1 MMLSVLHPGVISLA
15 LIDSSQLNLFEQFLT
30 QAVSGIDSTSITSG
44 MQNVGYVILV
54 VGFLWQVYQSA
65 LHGGD
70 VRGLGASLIKYVA
83 TAVVV
88 MNYHAVFTTINQG
101 FVDAGNWISNASG
114 ALNLLDNWRNDIQ
127 TQFSQVGFQQMWGL
141 VTGSIAGLI
150 DAILI
155 LVAYL
160 LYPLVIVIFGF
171 FYILYGSILYI
182 FGPLV
187 ISLMPLGATN
197 RIAKAYVENVFIW
210 NAWPILYGGF
220 GALLSAVQMGQVGQ
234 MLSQNSFLGGL
245 GSLEGSFLIGF
256 ASIIFSLAI
265 AVIPF
270 MAKRIVSGDVG
281 STAGMLIGAAVTAI
295 TAGTA
300 AIEGAA
306 VGAAAASAGSA
317 AGASG
322 NAASSAGVVSAGGK
336 PPAGMGSGNQ
346 PVPSQR
352 GVSPGGSST
361 SAGNQPAMDTKARNT
376 SAEVSDGTE
385 QMDDGSPTAEGHA
398 GHMRSSLMSAAGHG
412 ELASD
417 REDST
422 GAQQSP
428 APVRGSG
435 SGSGSGS
442 GFRSRSAAPTFASV
456 NRGNPWAW
464 SSYAPHPRRDGI
476 ATWGA
481 YHAARVATQAA
492 VTGRRAIDNAGKA
505 SD

>member
-1 MMLSVLHPGVISLA
+1 
-15 LIDSSQLNLFEQFLT
+15 
-30 QAVSGIDSTSITSG
+30 
-44 MQNVGYVILV
+44 
-54 VGFLWQVYQSA
+54 
-65 LHGGD
+65 
-70 VRGLGASLIKYVA
+70 
-83 TAVVV
+83 
-88 MNYHAVFTTINQG
+88 
-101 FVDAGNWISNASG
+101 
-114 ALNLLDNWRNDIQ
+114 
-127 TQFSQVGFQQMWGL
+127 
-141 VTGSIAGLI
+141 LI
-150 DAILI
+150 DALLI

-220 GALLSAVQMGQVGQ
+220 GALLSAVQMGQAGQ

-245 GSLEGSFLIGF
+245 GSLEGSVLIGF

-281 STAGMLIGAAVTAI
+281 STAGALIGAAVTAI

-306 VGAAAASAGSA
+306 VGAAAANAGNSAGTTGNATNSA
-317 AGASG
+317 AATG
-322 NAASSAGVVSAGGK
+322 AGGK
-336 PPAGMGSGNQ
+336 TPAGMGSGNQ
-346 PVPSQR
+346 PVPAQR
-352 GVSPGGSST
+352 GTSQVDSSL
-361 SAGNQPAMDTKARNT
+361 SASNQPAMDTKASNT
-376 SAEVSDGTE
+376 SAVEDSTG
-385 QMDDGSPTAEGHA
+385 QMNDGSPTAAGHA
-398 GHMRSSLMSAAGHG
+398 GLIRSSIKSATGKDEPVSAG
-412 ELASD
+412 
-417 REDST
+417 EDSA
-422 GAQQSP
+422 GAQESP
-428 APVRGSG
+428 VPVRGSG
-435 SGSGSGS
+435 TGSGSGS
-442 GFRSRSAAPTFASV
+442 KSGSAAPTFASV

-464 SSYAPHPRRDGI
+464 SSHAPHPRRDGI

-481 YHAARVATQAA
+481 YHAARVATKAA

>member
-1 MMLSVLHPGVISLA
+1 MMLSALHPGVTSLA
-15 LIDSSQLNLFEQFLT
+15 LIYSSQLNLFEQFLT
-30 QAVSGIDSTSITSG
+30 QAVSGIDLTSITSG

-70 VRGLGASLIKYVA
+70 VRGLGAGLIKYVA

-88 MNYHAVFTTINQG
+88 MNYHAVFTTVNQG
-101 FVDAGNWISNASG
+101 FVNAGNWISNASG
-114 ALNLLDNWRNDIQ
+114 GLNLLDNWRTDIQ
-127 TQFSQVGFQQMWGL
+127 TQFSQIGFQNLWGL
-141 VTGSIAGLI
+141 VTGSAAGLI
-150 DAILI
+150 DALLI
-155 LVAYL
+155 IVAYL

-220 GALLSAVQMGQVGQ
+220 GALLSAIQMGQVGQ
-234 MLSQNSFLGGL
+234 MLSQKSFLGGL
-245 GSLEGSFLIGF
+245 GSLEGSVLIGF

-281 STAGMLIGAAVTAI
+281 STAGALIGAAVTAI

-306 VGAAAASAGSA
+306 VGAAAAGAGSST
-317 AGASG
+317 GASG
-322 NAASSAGVVSAGGK
+322 NATNSAAAAGANAKHTG
-336 PPAGMGSGNQ
+336 GTGTGNQ
-346 PVPSQR
+346 PTPGQR
-352 GVSPGGSST
+352 GINTGDSSST
-361 SAGNQPAMDTKARNT
+361 TGNQPAADTKGSNT
-376 SAEVSDGTE
+376 SAVADGTG
-385 QMDDGSPTAEGHA
+385 QMNGGSPTAAGHA
-398 GHMRSSLMSAAGHG
+398 DHIRSSIQSAAGED
-412 ELASD
+412 ELVSAG
-417 REDST
+417 EDSA
-422 GAQQSP
+422 GEQQSSVP
-428 APVRGSG
+428 ARGSG
-435 SGSGSGS
+435 SGSGSKS
-442 GFRSRSAAPTFASV
+442 GLAAPTFASV

-481 YHAARVATQAA
+481 YHAARVATKAV
-492 VTGRRAIDNAGKA
+492 VTGRNAIVNAGKA

>member
-1 MMLSVLHPGVISLA
+1 MMLSVLHPGVTSLA
-15 LIDSSQLNLFEQFLT
+15 LIYSSQLNLFEQFLT

-54 VGFLWQVYQSA
+54 VGFLWHVYQSA

-70 VRGLGASLIKYVA
+70 VRGLGAGLIKYVA
-83 TAVVV
+83 TAMVV
-88 MNYHAVFTTINQG
+88 MNYHAVFTTVNQG
-101 FVDAGNWISNASG
+101 FVNAGNWISNASG
-114 ALNLLDNWRNDIQ
+114 GLNLLDNWRTDIQ
-127 TQFSQVGFQQMWGL
+127 TQFSQIGFQNLWGL
-141 VTGSIAGLI
+141 VTGSAAGLI
-150 DAILI
+150 DALLI

-234 MLSQNSFLGGL
+234 MLSQKSFLGGL
-245 GSLEGSFLIGF
+245 GSLEGSVLIGF

-281 STAGMLIGAAVTAI
+281 STAGALIGAAVTAI

-306 VGAAAASAGSA
+306 VGAAAAGAGSST
-317 AGASG
+317 GASG
-322 NAASSAGVVSAGGK
+322 NATNSAAAAGANAKHTG
-336 PPAGMGSGNQ
+336 GTGTGNQ
-346 PVPSQR
+346 PTPGQR
-352 GVSPGGSST
+352 GINTGDSSST
-361 SAGNQPAMDTKARNT
+361 AGNQPAADTKGSNT
-376 SAEVSDGTE
+376 SAVADGTG
-385 QMDDGSPTAEGHA
+385 QMNGV
-398 GHMRSSLMSAAGHG
+398 SSTAAGHADQMRG
-412 ELASD
+412 AIKSATGKDEPVSAG
-417 REDST
+417 EDSS
-422 GAQQSP
+422 GAQESP
-428 APVRGSG
+428 VPVRGSSAGSG
-435 SGSGSGS
+435 SGSKSGS
-442 GFRSRSAAPTFASV
+442 SAPTFASV

-481 YHAARVATQAA
+481 YHAARVATKAA
-492 VTGRRAIDNAGKA
+492 VTGRKAIDNAGKA

>member
-1 MMLSVLHPGVISLA
+1 VNA
-15 LIDSSQLNLFEQFLT
+15 
-30 QAVSGIDSTSITSG
+30 GI
-44 MQNVGYVILV
+44 
-54 VGFLWQVYQSA
+54 
-65 LHGGD
+65 
-70 VRGLGASLIKYVA
+70 
-83 TAVVV
+83 
-88 MNYHAVFTTINQG
+88 
-101 FVDAGNWISNASG
+101 WISNASG
-114 ALNLLDNWRNDIQ
+114 GLNLLDNWRNDIQ
-127 TQFSQVGFQQMWGL
+127 TQFSQIGFQNLWGL
-141 VTGSIAGLI
+141 VTGSAAGLI
-150 DAILI
+150 DALLI

-270 MAKRIVSGDVG
+270 MAKRIVSGEVG
-281 STAGMLIGAAVTAI
+281 STAGALIGAAVTAI

-306 VGAAAASAGSA
+306 VGAAAASAGSSA
-317 AGASG
+317 STSG
-322 NAASSAGVVSAGGK
+322 NATNSAGAIGANAKHPGGT
-336 PPAGMGSGNQ
+336 GSGNQ
-346 PVPSQR
+346 PTPGQR
-352 GVSPGGSST
+352 GINPGDSSST
-361 SAGNQPAMDTKARNT
+361 AGNQPAADTKTSNT
-376 SAEVSDGTE
+376 SAVEDGTG
-385 QMDDGSPTAEGHA
+385 QMDDGSPTAAGHA
-398 GHMRSSLMSAAGHG
+398 DHMRSSMMSAAGKDEHVSAG
-412 ELASD
+412 
-417 REDST
+417 EDSA
-422 GAQQSP
+422 GAQESP
-428 APVRGSG
+428 VPVRGSG
-435 SGSGSGS
+435 SGSGSKS
-442 GFRSRSAAPTFASV
+442 GSAAPTFASV

-481 YHAARVATQAA
+481 YHAARVATKAA

>member
-1 MMLSVLHPGVISLA
+1 
-15 LIDSSQLNLFEQFLT
+15 
-30 QAVSGIDSTSITSG
+30 
-44 MQNVGYVILV
+44 
-54 VGFLWQVYQSA
+54 
-65 LHGGD
+65 
-70 VRGLGASLIKYVA
+70 
-83 TAVVV
+83 
-88 MNYHAVFTTINQG
+88 
-101 FVDAGNWISNASG
+101 
-114 ALNLLDNWRNDIQ
+114 
-127 TQFSQVGFQQMWGL
+127 
-141 VTGSIAGLI
+141 LI
-150 DAILI
+150 DALLI
-155 LVAYL
+155 IVAYL

-245 GSLEGSFLIGF
+245 GSLEGSVLIGF

-281 STAGMLIGAAVTAI
+281 STAGALIGAAVTAI

-306 VGAAAASAGSA
+306 VGAAAANAGSS

-322 NAASSAGVVSAGGK
+322 NATNSAAAASAGGK
-336 PPAGMGSGNQ
+336 TPAGTGVGNQ
-346 PVPSQR
+346 PTPGQR
-352 GVSPGGSST
+352 GINTGDSSST
-361 SAGNQPAMDTKARNT
+361 AGNQPAADTKTSNT
-376 SAEVSDGTE
+376 FAVEDGTG
-385 QMDDGSPTAEGHA
+385 QMNDGSPTAAGHA
-398 GHMRSSLMSAAGHG
+398 DQMRSSLMSVAGKDESVSAG
-412 ELASD
+412 
-417 REDST
+417 EDSA
-422 GAQQSP
+422 GAQESSAP
-428 APVRGSG
+428 ARVSG
-435 SGSGSGS
+435 SGSGSKS
-442 GFRSRSAAPTFASV
+442 GSAAPTFASV

-481 YHAARVATQAA
+481 YHAARVATKAA

>member
-1 MMLSVLHPGVISLA
+1 MMLSVLHPGVTSLA
-15 LIDSSQLNLFEQFLT
+15 LIYSSQLNLFEQFLT

-70 VRGLGASLIKYVA
+70 VRGLGANLIKYVA

-88 MNYHAVFTTINQG
+88 MNYHAVFTTVNQG
-101 FVDAGNWISNASG
+101 FVNAGNWISNASG
-114 ALNLLDNWRNDIQ
+114 GLNLLDNWRTDIQ
-127 TQFSQVGFQQMWGL
+127 TQFSQIGFQNLWGL
-141 VTGSIAGLI
+141 VTGSAAGLI

-155 LVAYL
+155 IVAYL

-234 MLSQNSFLGGL
+234 MLSQKSFLGGL
-245 GSLEGSFLIGF
+245 GSLEGSVLIGF

-281 STAGMLIGAAVTAI
+281 STAGALIGAAVTAI

-306 VGAAAASAGSA
+306 VGAAAASAGN
-317 AGASG
+317 SG
-322 NAASSAGVVSAGGK
+322 NAANSAAAAGANAKHTGGTG
-336 PPAGMGSGNQ
+336 ADNQ
-346 PVPSQR
+346 PTPGQR
-352 GVSPGGSST
+352 GINTGDSSST
-361 SAGNQPAMDTKARNT
+361 AGNQPATGTNTSNT
-376 SAEVSDGTE
+376 SAVADSTGQMNGVSAT
-385 QMDDGSPTAEGHA
+385 
-398 GHMRSSLMSAAGHG
+398 AAGHADQMRGAIKSATG
-412 ELASD
+412 EDELVSAGK
-417 REDST
+417 DSA
-422 GAQQSP
+422 GEQQSSVP
-428 APVRGSG
+428 AHGSG
-435 SGSGSGS
+435 SGASSKSGSATS
-442 GFRSRSAAPTFASV
+442 TFASV

-481 YHAARVATQAA
+481 YHAARVATKAA
-492 VTGRRAIDNAGKA
+492 VIGKRAIDSAGKA
-505 SD
+505 SN

>member
-1 MMLSVLHPGVISLA
+1 
-15 LIDSSQLNLFEQFLT
+15 
-30 QAVSGIDSTSITSG
+30 
-44 MQNVGYVILV
+44 VGYVILV

-70 VRGLGASLIKYVA
+70 VRGLGAGLIKYVA

-88 MNYHAVFTTINQG
+88 MNYHAVFTTVNQG
-101 FVDAGNWISNASG
+101 FVNAGNWISNASG
-114 ALNLLDNWRNDIQ
+114 GLNLLDNWRTDIQ
-127 TQFSQVGFQQMWGL
+127 TQFSQIGFQNLWGL
-141 VTGSIAGLI
+141 VTGSAAGLI
-150 DAILI
+150 DALLI
-155 LVAYL
+155 IVAYL

-220 GALLSAVQMGQVGQ
+220 GALLSAIQMGQVGQ
-234 MLSQNSFLGGL
+234 MLSQKSFLGGL
-245 GSLEGSFLIGF
+245 GSLEGSVLIGF

-281 STAGMLIGAAVTAI
+281 STAGALIGAAVTAI

-306 VGAAAASAGSA
+306 VGAAAAGAGSST
-317 AGASG
+317 GASG
-322 NAASSAGVVSAGGK
+322 NTTNSAAAAGANAKHTGGT
-336 PPAGMGSGNQ
+336 GTGNQ
-346 PVPSQR
+346 PTPGQR
-352 GVSPGGSST
+352 GINTGDSSST
-361 SAGNQPAMDTKARNT
+361 AGNQPAADTKGSNT
-376 SAEVSDGTE
+376 SAVADGTG
-385 QMDDGSPTAEGHA
+385 QMNGGSPTAAGHA
-398 GHMRSSLMSAAGHG
+398 DHIRSSIQSAAGEDELVSAGKDSAG
-412 ELASD
+412 E
-417 REDST
+417 
-422 GAQQSP
+422 QQSSVP
-428 APVRGSG
+428 ARGSG
-435 SGSGSGS
+435 SGSGSKS
-442 GFRSRSAAPTFASV
+442 GSAAPTFASV

-481 YHAARVATQAA
+481 YHAARVATKAA

>member
-1 MMLSVLHPGVISLA
+1 MMLSVLHPGVTSLA
-15 LIDSSQLNLFEQFLT
+15 LIYSSQLNLFEQFLT

-70 VRGLGASLIKYVA
+70 VRGLGANLIKYVA

-88 MNYHAVFTTINQG
+88 MNYHAVFTTVNQG
-101 FVDAGNWISNASG
+101 FVNAGNWISNASG
-114 ALNLLDNWRNDIQ
+114 GLNLLDNWRTDIQ
-127 TQFSQVGFQQMWGL
+127 TQFSQIGFQNLWGL
-141 VTGSIAGLI
+141 VTGSAAGLI
-150 DAILI
+150 DALLI
-155 LVAYL
+155 IVAYL

-220 GALLSAVQMGQVGQ
+220 GALLSAIQMGQVGQ
-234 MLSQNSFLGGL
+234 MLSQKSFLGGL
-245 GSLEGSFLIGF
+245 GSLEGSVLIGF

-281 STAGMLIGAAVTAI
+281 STAGALIGAAVTAI

-306 VGAAAASAGSA
+306 VGAAAASAGSSAGTSGNATNSAAA
-317 AGASG
+317 AGA
-322 NAASSAGVVSAGGK
+322 GGK
-336 PPAGMGSGNQ
+336 TPAGIGSGNQ
-346 PVPSQR
+346 PVPAQSGTSQR
-352 GVSPGGSST
+352 RFFLERR
-361 SAGNQPAMDTKARNT
+361 QPT
-376 SAEVSDGTE
+376 
-385 QMDDGSPTAEGHA
+385 
-398 GHMRSSLMSAAGHG
+398 
-412 ELASD
+412 
-417 REDST
+417 
-422 GAQQSP
+422 
-428 APVRGSG
+428 
-435 SGSGSGS
+435 
-442 GFRSRSAAPTFASV
+442 
-456 NRGNPWAW
+456 
-464 SSYAPHPRRDGI
+464 RDG
-476 ATWGA
+476 
-481 YHAARVATQAA
+481 YESQ
-492 VTGRRAIDNAGKA
+492 
-505 SD
+505 

>member
-1 MMLSVLHPGVISLA
+1 MMLSVLHPGVTSLA
-15 LIDSSQLNLFEQFLT
+15 LIYSSQLNLFEQFLT

-70 VRGLGASLIKYVA
+70 VRGLGAGLIKYVA
-83 TAVVV
+83 TAMVV
-88 MNYHAVFTTINQG
+88 MNYHAVFTTVNQG
-101 FVDAGNWISNASG
+101 FVNAGNWISNASG
-114 ALNLLDNWRNDIQ
+114 GLNLLDNWRTDIQ
-127 TQFSQVGFQQMWGL
+127 TQFSQIGFQNLWGL
-141 VTGSIAGLI
+141 VTGSAAGLI
-150 DAILI
+150 DALLI
-155 LVAYL
+155 IVAYL

-220 GALLSAVQMGQVGQ
+220 GALLSAIQMGQVGQ
-234 MLSQNSFLGGL
+234 MLSQKSFLGGL
-245 GSLEGSFLIGF
+245 GSLEGSVLIGF

-281 STAGMLIGAAVTAI
+281 STAGALIGAAVTAI

-306 VGAAAASAGSA
+306 VGAAAASAGSS

-322 NAASSAGVVSAGGK
+322 NATNSAAAAGAGGK
-336 PPAGMGSGNQ
+336 TPAGTGSGNQ
-346 PVPSQR
+346 PDAGATRNQSR
-352 GVSPGGSST
+352 RFFLRR
-361 SAGNQPAMDTKARNT
+361 AGNQPAADTKASNT
-376 SAEVSDGTE
+376 SAVEDGTG
-385 QMDDGSPTAEGHA
+385 QMNDGSPTAAGHA
-398 GHMRSSLMSAAGHG
+398 DHIRSSIKSATGKDEPVSAG
-412 ELASD
+412 
-417 REDST
+417 EDSA
-422 GAQQSP
+422 GAQESP
-428 APVRGSG
+428 VPVRGSG
-435 SGSGSGS
+435 SGFSAP
-442 GFRSRSAAPTFASV
+442 SRVRLPQHSQV
-456 NRGNPWAW
+456 
-464 SSYAPHPRRDGI
+464 
-476 ATWGA
+476 
-481 YHAARVATQAA
+481 
-492 VTGRRAIDNAGKA
+492 
-505 SD
+505 

>member
-1 MMLSVLHPGVISLA
+1 MMLSVLHPGVTSLA
-15 LIDSSQLNLFEQFLT
+15 LIYSSQLNLFEQFLT

-70 VRGLGASLIKYVA
+70 VRGLGAGLIKYVA

-101 FVDAGNWISNASG
+101 FVNAGNWISNASG
-114 ALNLLDNWRNDIQ
+114 GLNLLDNWRTDIQ
-127 TQFSQVGFQQMWGL
+127 TQFSQIGFQNLWGL
-141 VTGSIAGLI
+141 VTGSAAGLI
-150 DAILI
+150 DALLI
-155 LVAYL
+155 IVAYL

-197 RIAKAYVENVFIW
+197 RIAKAYIENVFIW

-245 GSLEGSFLIGF
+245 GSLEGSVLIGF

-281 STAGMLIGAAVTAI
+281 STAGALIGAAVTAI

-306 VGAAAASAGSA
+306 VGAAAASAGSSTATSGNATNNATA
-317 AGASG
+317 AGA
-322 NAASSAGVVSAGGK
+322 GGK
-336 PPAGMGSGNQ
+336 TTAGTGSGNQ
-346 PVPSQR
+346 PVPAQR
-352 GVSPGGSST
+352 GANQGDSSL
-361 SAGNQPAMDTKARNT
+361 SAGNQPAADTKIGST
-376 SAEVSDGTE
+376 SAVEDGTG
-385 QMDDGSPTAEGHA
+385 QMNDGSPTAAGHA
-398 GHMRSSLMSAAGHG
+398 DHMRSSIRSAAGND
-412 ELASD
+412 ELVSAG
-417 REDST
+417 EDSAD
-422 GAQQSP
+422 AQESP
-428 APVRGSG
+428 VPVRGSG
-435 SGSGSGS
+435 AGHGTGSKSS
-442 GFRSRSAAPTFASV
+442 SAAPTFASV
-456 NRGNPWAW
+456 NRGNPWTW
-464 SSYAPHPRRDGI
+464 SSHAPHPRRDGI

-481 YHAARVATQAA
+481 YHAARLATKPCLF
-492 VTGRRAIDNAGKA
+492 TCRHR
-505 SD
+505 

>member
-1 MMLSVLHPGVISLA
+1 MMLSVLHPGVTSLA
-15 LIDSSQLNLFEQFLT
+15 LIYSSQLNLFEQFLT

-70 VRGLGASLIKYVA
+70 VRGLGAGLIKYVA
-83 TAVVV
+83 TAMVV
-88 MNYHAVFTTINQG
+88 MNYHAVFTTVNQG
-101 FVDAGNWISNASG
+101 FVNAGNWISNASG
-114 ALNLLDNWRNDIQ
+114 GLNLLDNWRTDIQ
-127 TQFSQVGFQQMWGL
+127 TQFSQIGFQNLWGL
-141 VTGSIAGLI
+141 VTGSAAGLI
-150 DAILI
+150 DALLI
-155 LVAYL
+155 IVAYL

-234 MLSQNSFLGGL
+234 MLSQKSFLGGL
-245 GSLEGSFLIGF
+245 GSLEGSVLIGF

-281 STAGMLIGAAVTAI
+281 STAGALIGAAVTAI

-306 VGAAAASAGSA
+306 VGAAAASAGSS

-322 NAASSAGVVSAGGK
+322 NATNSAAAAGAGGK
-336 PPAGMGSGNQ
+336 TPAGTGSWQSADAWPKRNQ
-346 PVPSQR
+346 YGRFFFDGRQPTRGRHESQ
-352 GVSPGGSST
+352 
-361 SAGNQPAMDTKARNT
+361 
-376 SAEVSDGTE
+376 
-385 QMDDGSPTAEGHA
+385 
-398 GHMRSSLMSAAGHG
+398 
-412 ELASD
+412 
-417 REDST
+417 
-422 GAQQSP
+422 
-428 APVRGSG
+428 
-435 SGSGSGS
+435 
-442 GFRSRSAAPTFASV
+442 
-456 NRGNPWAW
+456 
-464 SSYAPHPRRDGI
+464 
-476 ATWGA
+476 
-481 YHAARVATQAA
+481 
-492 VTGRRAIDNAGKA
+492 
-505 SD
+505 

>member
-1 MMLSVLHPGVISLA
+1 
-15 LIDSSQLNLFEQFLT
+15 
-30 QAVSGIDSTSITSG
+30 
-44 MQNVGYVILV
+44 V

-70 VRGLGASLIKYVA
+70 VRGLGAGLIKYVA
-83 TAVVV
+83 TAMVV

-101 FVDAGNWISNASG
+101 FVNAGNWISNASG
-114 ALNLLDNWRNDIQ
+114 GLNLLDNWRTDIQ
-127 TQFSQVGFQQMWGL
+127 TQFSQIGFQNLWGL
-141 VTGSIAGLI
+141 VTGSAAGLI

-220 GALLSAVQMGQVGQ
+220 GALLSAIQMGQVGQ
-234 MLSQNSFLGGL
+234 MLSQKSFLGGL
-245 GSLEGSFLIGF
+245 GSLEGSVLIGF

-281 STAGMLIGAAVTAI
+281 STAGALIGAAVTAI

-306 VGAAAASAGSA
+306 VGAAAAGAGSST
-317 AGASG
+317 GTSG
-322 NAASSAGVVSAGGK
+322 NATNSAGAIGANAKHPGGT
-336 PPAGMGSGNQ
+336 GSGNQ
-346 PVPSQR
+346 PTPGQR
-352 GVSPGGSST
+352 GINPGDSSST
-361 SAGNQPAMDTKARNT
+361 AGNQPAADTKTSNT
-376 SAEVSDGTE
+376 SAVADSTGQMNGVS
-385 QMDDGSPTAEGHA
+385 STAAGHA
-398 GHMRSSLMSAAGHG
+398 DQMRSSLMSVAGKD
-412 ELASD
+412 ESASAG
-417 REDST
+417 EDSA
-422 GAQQSP
+422 GAQESP
-428 APVRGSG
+428 AAVRGSG
-435 SGSGSGS
+435 SGSGSKS
-442 GFRSRSAAPTFASV
+442 GSAAPTFASV

-481 YHAARVATQAA
+481 YHAARVATKA
-492 VTGRRAIDNAGKA
+492 VVSGRKAIDNAGKA

>member
-1 MMLSVLHPGVISLA
+1 M
-15 LIDSSQLNLFEQFLT
+15 
-30 QAVSGIDSTSITSG
+30 
-44 MQNVGYVILV
+44 
-54 VGFLWQVYQSA
+54 
-65 LHGGD
+65 
-70 VRGLGASLIKYVA
+70 
-83 TAVVV
+83 
-88 MNYHAVFTTINQG
+88 
-101 FVDAGNWISNASG
+101 
-114 ALNLLDNWRNDIQ
+114 
-127 TQFSQVGFQQMWGL
+127 
-141 VTGSIAGLI
+141 I
-150 DAILI
+150 DALLI

-220 GALLSAVQMGQVGQ
+220 GALLSAIQMGQVGQ
-234 MLSQNSFLGGL
+234 MLSQKSFLGGL
-245 GSLEGSFLIGF
+245 GSLEGSVLIGF

-281 STAGMLIGAAVTAI
+281 STAGALIGAAVTAI

-306 VGAAAASAGSA
+306 VGAAAVGAGSST
-317 AGASG
+317 GASG
-322 NAASSAGVVSAGGK
+322 NATNSAAASGAGGK
-336 PPAGMGSGNQ
+336 TPAGMGSGNQ
-346 PVPSQR
+346 PVPAQR
-352 GVSPGGSST
+352 GVNQGDSSL
-361 SAGNQPAMDTKARNT
+361 SAGNQPAMDTKASNT
-376 SAEVSDGTE
+376 SAGEDGTG
-385 QMDDGSPTAEGHA
+385 QMTDGSPTAAGHA
-398 GHMRSSLMSAAGHG
+398 GLIRSSIKSATGKDEPVSAG
-412 ELASD
+412 
-417 REDST
+417 EDSA
-422 GAQQSP
+422 GAQESP
-428 APVRGSG
+428 VPVRGSG
-435 SGSGSGS
+435 AGSGPGSKSGSS
-442 GFRSRSAAPTFASV
+442 APTFASV

-481 YHAARVATQAA
+481 YHAARVATKAA
-492 VTGRRAIDNAGKA
+492 VIGRKAIDNAGKA

>member
-1 MMLSVLHPGVISLA
+1 MLLSALHFGPTALA
-15 LIDSSQLNLFEQFLT
+15 LIGSTQLNLFEQFLT
-30 QAVSGIDSTSITSG
+30 QAVQGIDSTGITSG

-70 VRGLGASLIKYVA
+70 VRGLGTSLIKYVA
-83 TAVVV
+83 TALVV

-101 FVDAGNWISNASG
+101 FVNAGNWIGSASG
-114 ALNLLDNWRNDIQ
+114 GLNLLDNWRSDIQ

-270 MAKRIVSGDVG
+270 MAKRIVSGEVG
-281 STAGMLIGAAVTAI
+281 STAGVLIGAAVTAL

-306 VGAAAASAGSA
+306 VGAATAGAGSA

-322 NAASSAGVVSAGGK
+322 SATNSAGAVSAGAK
-336 PPAGMGSGNQ
+336 PSGGMGVGNQ

-352 GVSPGGSST
+352 GINPGDLSST
-361 SAGNQPAMDTKARNT
+361 TGNQPAMYTKASNT
-376 SAEVSDGTE
+376 SASVADGTG
-385 QMDDGSPTAEGHA
+385 QMDDGEPTAEGHA
-398 GHMRSSLMSAAGHG
+398 GQIRGSIMSAAGQEQVSSEG
-412 ELASD
+412 GDSADGQESSISGAVPAS
-417 REDST
+417 ST
-422 GAQQSP
+422 NGSTIAGA
-428 APVRGSG
+428 
-435 SGSGSGS
+435 
-442 GFRSRSAAPTFASV
+442 
-456 NRGNPWAW
+456 NRGNSW
-464 SSYAPHPRRDGI
+464 SGRSRAPHPRWDGI

-492 VTGRRAIDNAGKA
+492 VTGTRAIGNAGREG
-505 SD
+505 D

>member
-1 MMLSVLHPGVISLA
+1 MLVSALHFGPTALA
-15 LIDSSQLNLFEQFLT
+15 LIGSTQLNLFEQFLT
-30 QAVSGIDSTSITSG
+30 QAVQGIDSTGITSG
-44 MQNVGYVILV
+44 MQNVGYVVLV

-70 VRGLGASLIKYVA
+70 VRGLGTNLIKYVV
-83 TAVVV
+83 TALVL
-88 MNYHAVFTTINQG
+88 MNYGAVFTTTNQG
-101 FVDAGNWISNASG
+101 FVNAGNWIGNASG
-114 ALNLLDNWRNDIQ
+114 GLNLLDNWRSDIQ
-127 TQFSQVGFQQMWGL
+127 TQFSQVGFQQLWGL

-281 STAGMLIGAAVTAI
+281 STAGVLIGAAVTAL

-300 AIEGAA
+300 AFEGAA
-306 VGAAAASAGSA
+306 VGAATAGAGGA
-317 AGASG
+317 AGATGGAGGSAG
-322 NAASSAGVVSAGGK
+322 AVGGASSS
-336 PPAGMGSGNQ
+336 PGMGSGNQ
-346 PVPSQR
+346 PVPAQRSTNLGSQASTLAGHPTSDPHSSSDATAFAGGNETWNGDEPTADSHAGQIR
-352 GVSPGGSST
+352 GALMGVAGEEESAGEGGESPGGMTGIGS
-361 SAGNQPAMDTKARNT
+361 
-376 SAEVSDGTE
+376 GT
-385 QMDDGSPTAEGHA
+385 GHA
-398 GHMRSSLMSAAGHG
+398 SS
-412 ELASD
+412 
-417 REDST
+417 
-422 GAQQSP
+422 P
-428 APVRGSG
+428 RGDAFG
-435 SGSGSGS
+435 S
-442 GFRSRSAAPTFASV
+442 V
-456 NRGNPWAW
+456 IRGNPWSW
-464 SSYAPHPRRDGI
+464 RSRPPSPRWEGL

-481 YHAARVATQAA
+481 YHAARVATQTA
-492 VTGRRAIDNAGKA
+492 VTGTTTIGNSGRE

>member
-1 MMLSVLHPGVISLA
+1 MMLPFLHFGAAALA
-15 LIDSSQLNLFEQFLT
+15 FIDSTQLNLFERFLT
-30 QAVSGIDSTSITSG
+30 QAVAGIDSTSITSG
-44 MQNVGYVILV
+44 MQSVGYIILV
-54 VGFLWQVYQSA
+54 AGFLWQVYQSA

-101 FVDAGNWISNASG
+101 FVNAGNWINSASG
-114 ALNLLDNWRNDIQ
+114 AANLFENWATDLQ

-155 LVAYL
+155 LVAYI
-160 LYPLVIVIFGF
+160 LYPFVIEIFGF

-197 RIAKAYVENVFIW
+197 RIAKSYVENVFIW

-245 GSLEGSFLIGF
+245 GNLEGSFLIGF
-256 ASIIFSLAI
+256 ASIIYSLAI

-270 MAKRIVSGDVG
+270 MAKRIVSGEVG
-281 STAGMLIGAAVTAI
+281 STAGVLIGAAVTAL

-300 AIEGAA
+300 ALEGAA
-306 VGAAAASAGSA
+306 VGAAVAGAGSA

-322 NAASSAGVVSAGGK
+322 SAANGAGAAVAGAK
-336 PPAGMGSGNQ
+336 PSGGMGIGNQ
-346 PVPSQR
+346 PVPAQR
-352 GVSPGGSST
+352 GINPGDSSST
-361 SAGNQPAMDTKARNT
+361 TGNQPAMDTRPSSTFAAVADDTGQMN
-376 SAEVSDGTE
+376 DGE
-385 QMDDGSPTAEGHA
+385 PTAEGHA
-398 GHMRSSLMSAAGHG
+398 GHMRSSLMSAAGREQLSSEG
-412 ELASD
+412 EA
-417 REDST
+417 
-422 GAQQSP
+422 
-428 APVRGSG
+428 GSG
-435 SGSGSGS
+435 ARESSVSSAGSN
-442 GFRSRSAAPTFASV
+442 SRSTAPTFANV
-456 NRGNPWAW
+456 NRGNPWSW
-464 SSYAPHPRRDGI
+464 RLRAPNPRLEGL

-481 YHAARVATQAA
+481 YHAARVAMQAA
-492 VTGRRAIDNAGKA
+492 VTGDRRT

>member
-1 MMLSVLHPGVISLA
+1 MMLTVLHPGVTSLA
-15 LIDSSQLNLFEQFLT
+15 LIYSSQLNLFEQFLT

-70 VRGLGASLIKYVA
+70 VRGLGAGLIKYVA
-83 TAVVV
+83 TAMVV
-88 MNYHAVFTTINQG
+88 MNYHAVFTTVNQG
-101 FVDAGNWISNASG
+101 FVNAGNWISSASG
-114 ALNLLDNWRNDIQ
+114 GLNLLDNWRTDIQ
-127 TQFSQVGFQQMWGL
+127 TQFSQIGFQNLWGL
-141 VTGSIAGLI
+141 VTGSAAGLI
-150 DAILI
+150 DALLI
-155 LVAYL
+155 IVAYL

-182 FGPLV
+182 
-187 ISLMPLGATN
+187 LGATN

-245 GSLEGSFLIGF
+245 GSLEGSVLIGF

-281 STAGMLIGAAVTAI
+281 STAGALIGA
-295 TAGTA
+295 AGTA

-306 VGAAAASAGSA
+306 VGAAAANAGNSAGTTGNATNSA
-317 AGASG
+317 AATG
-322 NAASSAGVVSAGGK
+322 AGGK
-336 PPAGMGSGNQ
+336 TPAGPGVGNQ
-346 PVPSQR
+346 PTPGQR
-352 GVSPGGSST
+352 GINTGDSSST
-361 SAGNQPAMDTKARNT
+361 AGNQPAANTKTSNT
-376 SAEVSDGTE
+376 SAVEDGTG
-385 QMDDGSPTAEGHA
+385 QMNDGSPTAVGHA
-398 GHMRSSLMSAAGHG
+398 DHMRSSMMSAAGKD
-412 ELASD
+412 ELVSAG
-417 REDST
+417 EDSAS
-422 GAQQSP
+422 AQQSP
-428 APVRGSG
+428 VPVRGSG
-435 SGSGSGS
+435 SGSKSGS
-442 GFRSRSAAPTFASV
+442 ATPTFASV

-464 SSYAPHPRRDGI
+464 SSHAPHPRRDGI

-481 YHAARVATQAA
+481 YHAARLATKAA